1 MRDEVFLHPGKDRES
16 SRSDQNEILTTRF
29 TGELI
34 KALKEIIVGG
44 EGWVDL
50 PAHEARCL
58 QVLPLSGSLQV
69 VINRDASLAVHSGES
84 ARIALPE
91 DAHVKISSTSV
102 EPANALAWY
111 VSRPAAPPQVV
122 QFEVDA
128 NMDRL
133 LEVHSSPS
141 VRIGQFHGRHAGQ
154 IEVSEGCV
162 IVFAIEGTFEV
173 EGRLI
178 ERRDALVF
186 HGRQRLVFESLSNF
200 AIMLTIES

>member
-1 MRDEVFLHPGKDRES
+1 MPDGVFLYPGRDREL
-16 SRSDQNEILTTRF
+16 SRRDQNEILTTRL

-34 KALKEIIVGG
+34 KELKEIIVGG

-50 PAHEARCL
+50 PAHDARCL

-69 VINRDASLAVHSGES
+69 VINQDTSLAVHSGES
-84 ARIALPE
+84 ARVALPE

-133 LEVHSSPS
+133 LEVHSGPS
-141 VRIGQFHGRHAGQ
+141 VRIGQFHGRHEGQ
-154 IEVSEGCV
+154 IEVSESFI

-178 ERRDALVF
+178 DRRDALVF
-186 HGRQRLVFESLSNF
+186 HGKQQLAFESLSNL
-200 AIMLTIES
+200 AIMLTIEC